1 MQVRRAA
8 QARQPRDKRLPAILL
23 FPVAAFSAAQAPDAA
38 GVAADQKLGEARISR
53 EAGPSAPRRSM
64 TSPPGYVEKP
74 TTSPQPSTPPSAGA
88 AHQNLSERNPTVAST
103 IRTATKVSAMLT
115 VATAAAVGSK
125 L

>member
-1 MQVRRAA
+1 MV
-8 QARQPRDKRLPAILL
+8 PAILL

-53 EAGPSAPRRSM
+53 EAGPSASRRSM
-64 TSPPGYVEKP
+64 TSP
-74 TTSPQPSTPPSAGA
+74 QPSVLPSAGA

-103 IRTATKVSAMLT
+103 IRTATKVSPMLT